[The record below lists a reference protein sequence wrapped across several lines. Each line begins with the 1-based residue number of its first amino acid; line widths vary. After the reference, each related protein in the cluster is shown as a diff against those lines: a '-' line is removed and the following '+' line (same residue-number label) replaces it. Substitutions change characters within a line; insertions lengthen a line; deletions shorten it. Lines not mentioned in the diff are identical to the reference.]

1 MGASSKL
8 VDMPTVHVTPKRLNR
23 GPVGRPML
31 EIAGRRLREPLVLSP
46 MVDVT
51 DAAFRSL
58 AVAWGADVTCSEM
71 VAATGLLHDN
81 PSAWRHLEPWPGEA
95 PYGVQFMCG
104 DPAEMGEAVRH
115 MASRL
120 KPDFVD
126 VNLGCPAPNIL
137 RSCAGGFLL
146 RDPRKAGEVVGA
158 AKQAADEAG
167 IPHVSAKMR
176 LGPDAKRHTYVA
188 VAQEAQAA
196 GASWVILHARTVE
209 QGYAGSA
216 DWSHIAR
223 LVEAVDIPVIG
234 NGDLWDPAA
243 VVRMRDET
251 HCAGF
256 FIARAAMRDPTV
268 FRRMRAALDGGE
280 PAPEP
285 TMAERLLTLQE
296 YLSRAQSIGMA
307 NVGELGRQCTRFVA
321 GGPGARRLRAGFS
334 QARTLEALREQVA
347 GALASLEVAA
357 LHHED

>member
-1 MGASSKL
+1 
-8 VDMPTVHVTPKRLNR
+8 
-23 GPVGRPML
+23 ML

-81 PSAWRHLEPWPGEA
+81 PGAWRHLEPWPGEA

-104 DPAEMGEAVRH
+104 EPQEMGAAVRH
-115 MASRL
+115 MAQRVR
-120 KPDFVD
+120 PDFVD

-146 RDPRKAGEVVGA
+146 RDPGKAGAVVRA
-158 AKQAADEAG
+158 AKEAAEAAG

-176 LGPDAKRHTYVA
+176 LGPDAKRHTYLEVA
-188 VAQEAQAA
+188 EEAQAA
-196 GASWVILHARTVE
+196 GASWVTLHARTVE
-209 QGYAGSA
+209 QGYAGTA

-280 PAPEP
+280 PAAEP
-285 TMAERLLTLQE
+285 TIAERLLTLQE
-296 YLSRAQSIGMA
+296 YLGRAQAIGMA
-307 NVGELGRQCTRFVA
+307 NVGELSRQCTRFVA
-321 GGPGARRLRAGFS
+321 GGPGARRLRAAFS
-334 QARTLEALREQVA
+334 QARTVEALREQVA
-347 GALASLEVAA
+347 TTLLEFQ
-357 LHHED
+357 

>member
-1 MGASSKL
+1 
-8 VDMPTVHVTPKRLNR
+8 
-23 GPVGRPML
+23 ML

-81 PSAWRHLEPWPGEA
+81 PGAWRHLQPWPGEA

-104 DPAEMGEAVRH
+104 DPGEMGGAVRH
-115 MASRL
+115 MATRL
-120 KPDFVD
+120 RPDFVD

-146 RDPRKAGEVVGA
+146 RDPRKAGEVIRAARGA
-158 AKQAADEAG
+158 ADDAG
-167 IPHVSAKMR
+167 IRHVSAKLR
-176 LGPDAKRHTYVA
+176 LGPDADRLTYIE

-196 GASWVILHARTVE
+196 GASWVTLHARTVE
-209 QGYAGSA
+209 QGYSGSA

-223 LVEAVDIPVIG
+223 LVEAVDIPVVG

-256 FIARAAMRDPTV
+256 FVARAAMRDPTI
-268 FRRMRAALDGGE
+268 FRRMRAALDGDEAASE
-280 PAPEP
+280 PS
-285 TMAERLLTLQE
+285 MAERLRTLQQ
-296 YLSRAQSIGMA
+296 YLERAKSIG
-307 NVGELGRQCTRFVA
+307 LTHIPDLQRQAARFVA
-321 GGPGARRLRAGFS
+321 GGPGAKRLRVAFN
-334 QARTLEALREQVA
+334 QAPGLKALRARVA
-347 GALASLEVAA
+347 EALASLEVAA
-357 LHHED
+357 LHHG